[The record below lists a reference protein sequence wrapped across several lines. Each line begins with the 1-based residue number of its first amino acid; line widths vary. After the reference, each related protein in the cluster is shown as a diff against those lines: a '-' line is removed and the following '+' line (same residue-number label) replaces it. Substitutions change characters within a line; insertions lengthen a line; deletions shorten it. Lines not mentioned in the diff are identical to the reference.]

1 MGYALRKFATPAL
14 SGSWSNIDS
23 DATLYTSWQSIG
35 TIERPSVAF
44 SALWDGAAGAQL
56 NMPHNSWI
64 PSAYIQ
70 LGRSDGDSVQFS
82 QVAIDA
88 GSSGNNAFGGM
99 LLSKPISWASGSLTH
114 CRMAVALWR
123 AYPGLTLSSLEIAIP
138 AGSFWLYSYSED
150 DFAAEVAASFDPKN
164 FAVVSGGKAGQRIT
178 RLRYK
183 LAQTL
188 AGDMT
193 WGGTVSG
200 TELHQF

>member
-14 SGSWSNIDS
+14 SGSWSSISS

-35 TIERPSVAF
+35 TIERPAVAF

-56 NMPHNSWI
+56 DMPHNSWWVE
-64 PSAYIQ
+64 AYVQI
-70 LGRSDGDSVQFS
+70 GRSDGNSVQFS
-82 QVAIDA
+82 QAVITGGAT
-88 GSSGNNAFGGM
+88 GNNASGGM
-99 LLSKPISWASGSLTH
+99 LLSKGISWASGNLTH
-114 CRMAVALWR
+114 CRMAVTLWR
-123 AYPGLTLSSLEIAIP
+123 AYPMLTLSSLEISIP
-138 AGSFWLYSYSED
+138 AGSFWLYSYSD
-150 DFAAEVAASFDPKN
+150 DAFAADVDASFDPKN

-188 AGDMT
+188 AGDMS

-200 TELHQF
+200 TKLHQF